1 MNNKLKIALLY
12 FYAIILFQSCKNVL
26 SITNGNTD
34 KPYYQV
40 NDSIKLKIHS
50 LKKLNNCGL
59 DIYNTE
65 GVIISH
71 ILFEVTSQ
79 KNPSHFAYE
88 NNSKHLYTLSG
99 LVQEME
105 FGTYLLNNE
114 IPFLVGDEKIDK
126 DIVIDGYTDKFSY
139 QENDTFK
146 LFVNSKTAIN
156 NYILKINDIN
166 GKLVKSILCDIS
178 PQKKPDEFA
187 YEKGFGY
194 QLTLKSLMPNL
205 KSGIY
210 LFDNKIPFLVRSK
223 KQPEILV
230 VYSSNT
236 ENAYSKSGGKSLYS
250 YDPIAKKHTPIVSF
264 LRPIGLPSHSTDFL
278 RWINTQKAYS
288 IGYICDKDL
297 DNYENIKGAK
307 LLIIP
312 GHNEYWTRMAR
323 RNFDRFVDEG
333 SNSLILSGN
342 TMWWQVRYND
352 EKNQLICYKNKE
364 YDSAVDSLKTVTWPE
379 ALVNYP
385 IINSI
390 GLDFNHGGYGLK
402 DDNGWDGFK
411 IVNPRSPLL
420 KGTGLKYNDILK
432 LPTDEYDGTLLEFS
446 NDSTKVE
453 LKNKSLFHK
462 SELIGYD
469 FGFRFHTTIGTWI
482 VIQHKA
488 SSGVIIN
495 TASTDWC
502 SKTGMLGKSS
512 HIIKKITLNMIDLL
526 LQNNKE
532 KIFTTKPK
540 LH

>member
-1 MNNKLKIALLY
+1 MNNKLKITFLY
-12 FYAIILFQSCKNVL
+12 FCAVTLFQSCKNT
-26 SITNGNTD
+26 SFITNEYTAKYN
-34 KPYYQV
+34 YQV
-40 NDSIKLKIHS
+40 NDSIKIKIHS
-50 LKKLNNCGL
+50 VKKLDKCGL
-59 DIYNTE
+59 DIYNSKGE
-65 GVIISH
+65 IISH
-71 ILFEVTSQ
+71 ILFEVSPQ
-79 KNPSHFAYE
+79 KAPNYFAYE
-88 NNSKHLYTLSG
+88 NKSKHLYTLNG
-99 LVQEME
+99 LIPEIE

-114 IPFLVGDEKIDK
+114 IPFLVGNEKTDK
-126 DIVIDGYTDKFSY
+126 NIVINGYTDQFSY
-139 QENDTFK
+139 QESDTFK
-146 LFVNSKTAIN
+146 LFINSKTKIK

-166 GKLVKSILCDIS
+166 GKLVKTILCDIF

-194 QLTLKSLMPNL
+194 QLTLKNIIPNL

-210 LFDNKIPFLVRSK
+210 LFDNKIPFLIRSK

-250 YDPIAKKHTPIVSF
+250 YDPIAKKQTPIVSF
-264 LRPIGLPSHSTDFL
+264 LRPINLPTHSKEFL
-278 RWINTQKAYS
+278 RWINTQKEYN

-312 GHNEYWTRMAR
+312 GHNEYWTRKAR
-323 RNFDRFVDEG
+323 RNFDKFIYDG
-333 SNSLILSGN
+333 NNSLILSGN
-342 TMWWQVRYND
+342 TMWWQVRYNN
-352 EKNQLICYKNKE
+352 EKNQLICYKNQK
-364 YDSAVDSLKTVTWPE
+364 YDSAVDSLKTITWPND
-379 ALVNYP
+379 LVNYSV
-385 IINSI
+385 INSI
-390 GLDFNHGGYGLK
+390 GVDFNHGGYGLK
-402 DDNGWDGFK
+402 NDNGWNGYK

-420 KGTGLKYNDILK
+420 KGTGLKYNDVIK
-432 LPTDEYDGTLLEFS
+432 LPTAEYDGALLEFS

-453 LKNKSLFHK
+453 LKNKSLFYR

-469 FGFRFHTTIGTWI
+469 FGFRSHPTTGTWI
-482 VIQHKA
+482 VFQPKLK
-488 SSGVIIN
+488 SGVIIN

-502 SKTGMLGKSS
+502 SKTGMLGESS
-512 HIIKKITLNMIDLL
+512 DIIKKITLNMIDLM